1 MELKDL
7 LTYTTPEENKKNE
20 IDKIAKELRK
30 NYIGLDEDG
39 KLEVQEAMFMDFL
52 MEIESKVNSMI
63 ETTIVAG
70 IELKDNTF
78 TQIANRCFKKIIES
92 KERQNTRPGEKEFMI
107 MFVKAIGDILN
118 QTYNI
123 KKFYLDK

>member
-20 IDKIAKELRK
+20 IDKIAKELRE

-70 IELKDNTF
+70 IELEDNTF

-92 KERQNTRPGEKEFMI
+92 KERQNTGKGEKDFMI
-107 MFVKAIGDILN
+107 MFTKAI
-118 QTYNI
+118 
-123 KKFYLDK
+123 